1 MAGCRSNAKTNKNPP
16 WRSGGILLSRLLGC
30 HFAGAG
36 AGAGAGAAFGIGA
49 GAGAGAAPLVADP
62 STTVPLPHGSQQP
75 LRGCRRRANKL
86 VRPHGSQL
94 RGAHELTVAHGAGAH
109 AGFGAQH
116 VGLGGQQWSP
126 VPLIASSKT
135 ILCIVVS
142 SKVDLHPRNYF
153 EYNSPPRPRV
163 PTKGHTLWGTQ
174 LRLIMIGGN
183 GMSRQ
188 IEGIGQNKWGEHR

>member
-1 MAGCRSNAKTNKNPP
+1 M
-16 WRSGGILLSRLLGC
+16 LSRLLGC

-49 GAGAGAAPLVADP
+49 GAGAGAAPLAADP

-75 LRGCRRRANKL
+75 LRRCRRRANKL
-86 VRPHGSQL
+86 GLQHGSEWHGSQ
-94 RGAHELTVAHGAGAH
+94 AGFGQQVTLGQH

-116 VGLGGQQWSP
+116 TGLGGQQASP

-135 ILCIVVS
+135 RLCIVVVS
-142 SKVDLHPRNYF
+142 SKVDVHPGNYF
-153 EYNSPPRPRV
+153 EFAGPLGLEF
-163 PTKGHTLWGTQ
+163 PTKGHTLRGSQ
-174 LRLIMIGGN
+174 LGRIMLGGN

-188 IEGIGQNKWGEHR
+188 IEGIGQNNRGP